1 MKKIKIKLIG
11 ENGNIF
17 NLVGIVAK
25 KMKENGQGELAK
37 EMSKK
42 VFESDSYDNA
52 LQTIMD
58 DVDIY

>member
-11 ENGNIF
+11 ENGHIF
-17 NLVGIVAK
+17 NLVGILAK
-25 KMKENGQGELAK
+25 KMKETGQGELAK